1 MIELLKESWTEFLE
15 QLKPL
20 IIVTG
25 PWMLAVVGLGAVSTA
40 LGEKVSGFI
49 LFLFWVVELILQAM
63 IAFAALQLLF
73 KNRGV
78 CIEVNAK
85 KIIIY
90 IVATIYIGIVVALGM
105 VFFSIPGLIVLAA
118 SFFAPIFILKE
129 NQGPLEA
136 VASSAALL
144 QGKILH
150 VTILLCGVWLALYAV
165 EYAAGFIFDLVPVP
179 EVLVS
184 TVATA
189 MLMVAGLVVLP
200 VMVNLQIY
208 LLAGRNKEVK
218 LAPDGAG

>member
-1 MIELLKESWTEFLE
+1 MVKLLKESWIEFLE

-25 PWMLAVVGLGAVSTA
+25 PWMLAVVGLGAVSVA
-40 LGEKVSGFI
+40 LGEKVSGFVLL
-49 LFLFWVVELILQAM
+49 LFLVIELILQAM
-63 IAFAALQLLF
+63 IAFAGLQLLF

-78 CIEVNAK
+78 YIEVNPK

-90 IVATIYIGIVVALGM
+90 IVATIYIGIAAALGM
-105 VFFSIPGLIVLAA
+105 VFFIIPGLIIMAA
-118 SFFAPIFILKE
+118 SFFAPIYILKE

-165 EYAAGFIFDLVPVP
+165 EYTSGFILDLVPLP

-184 TVATA
+184 TVTTA
-189 MLMVAGLVVLP
+189 MLIVVGLVVLP
-200 VMVNLQIY
+200 IMVNLQMY
-208 LLAGRNKEVK
+208 LLAERNKEVQ
-218 LAPDGAG
+218 LEPDGAG

>member
-1 MIELLKESWTEFLE
+1 MVKLLKESWIEFLE

-25 PWMLAVVGLGAVSTA
+25 PWMLAVVGLGAVSVA
-40 LGEKVSGFI
+40 LGEKVSGFVLL
-49 LFLFWVVELILQAM
+49 LFLVIELILQAM
-63 IAFAALQLLF
+63 IAFAGLQLLF

-78 CIEVNAK
+78 YIEVNPK

-90 IVATIYIGIVVALGM
+90 IVATIYIGIAAALGM
-105 VFFSIPGLIVLAA
+105 VFFIIPGLIIMAA
-118 SFFAPIFILKE
+118 SFFAPIYILKE

-165 EYAAGFIFDLVPVP
+165 EYTAGFILDLVPLP

-184 TVATA
+184 TVTTA
-189 MLMVAGLVVLP
+189 MLIVVGLVVLP
-200 VMVNLQIY
+200 IMVNLQMY
-208 LLAGRNKEVK
+208 LLAERNKEVQ
-218 LAPDGAG
+218 LEPDGAG

>member
-1 MIELLKESWTEFLE
+1 MIELLKGSWTEFLE

-25 PWMLAVVGLGAVSTA
+25 PWILAVVGLGAVSTV
-40 LGEKVSGFI
+40 LGEKVSGLV
-49 LFLFWVVELILQAM
+49 LFLFLVIELILQAM
-63 IAFAALQLLF
+63 IAFAGLQLLF

-78 CIEVNAK
+78 YIEVNPK

-90 IVATIYIGIVVALGM
+90 IVATTYIGIAAALGM
-105 VFFSIPGLIVLAA
+105 VFFIIPGLIIMAA
-118 SFFAPIFILKE
+118 SFFAPIYILKE

-150 VTILLCGVWLALYAV
+150 VTILLCGVWLAVYAV
-165 EYAAGFIFDLVPVP
+165 EYAAGFILDLVPLP

-184 TVATA
+184 TVTTA
-189 MLMVAGLVVLP
+189 MLIVVGLVVLP
-200 VMVNLQIY
+200 IMVNLQMY
-208 LLAGRNKEVK
+208 LLAERNKEVQ
-218 LAPDGAG
+218 LAPDDAG